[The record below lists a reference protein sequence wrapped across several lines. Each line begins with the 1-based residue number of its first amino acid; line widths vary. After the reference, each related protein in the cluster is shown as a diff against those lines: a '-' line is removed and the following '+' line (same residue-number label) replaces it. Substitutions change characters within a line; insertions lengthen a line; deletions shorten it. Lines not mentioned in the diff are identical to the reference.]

1 MLGGNDPYS
10 ASKASAENIFNAYSK
25 SFFNFQNRYG
35 FATARAGNVIG
46 GGDWSQDRLIPDCI
60 KSVINKKKL
69 VIRNRRSTRPWQHVL
84 EPISGYLLLAKKL
97 YEKKKRFS
105 GSWNFGPSAKETME
119 VQKVVNL
126 LFSYLKIEKK
136 ISTQKGIFS
145 EANLLKLNSSK
156 AITKLR
162 WKNKWNMKKSIK
174 ETAKWYKSFLEKEDV
189 KKNFN

>member
-1 MLGGNDPYS
+1 
-10 ASKASAENIFNAYSK
+10 
-25 SFFNFQNRYG
+25 
-35 FATARAGNVIG
+35 
-46 GGDWSQDRLIPDCI
+46 
-60 KSVINKKKL
+60 
-69 VIRNRRSTRPWQHVL
+69 
-84 EPISGYLLLAKKL
+84 
-97 YEKKKRFS
+97 
-105 GSWNFGPSAKETME
+105 ME

-162 WKNKWNMKKSIK
+162 LKNKWNMKKSIK

-189 KKNFN
+189 KKISISQIKEYFNLK